1 MNKLSI
7 IILISILFLGC
18 SNKENNTIGIS
29 KIVSHPALDALE
41 KGIQD
46 ELTERKI
53 KVSFDLQNANGD
65 INTALS
71 IAKKFKEQKVKI
83 AVGIATPSA
92 QTLVKE
98 LKDTSTIVVFSAVTD
113 PVKAGLVTSLDKG
126 EKNVTGIS
134 DMTPVE
140 SQIKLITQI
149 KPIKKLGIVYSSH
162 EDNAVALAKITKE
175 VCSKLGIEL
184 IEATVTSSSEVK
196 QATLSIINR
205 VDAIYVSTDNTVV
218 SALSSLTEVA
228 LKSKVPVIS
237 ADPSSAKDTY
247 VLAALGFD
255 YYKMGRATG
264 RLIIEILEGKKP
276 ENIPTRF
283 LTDRKDLEFYLN
295 LDIARKLNITIPE
308 DLINS
313 ADVVVK

>member
-7 IILISILFLGC
+7 IILISFLLLGC
-18 SNKENNTIGIS
+18 SNKESNTIGIS

-46 ELTERKI
+46 EFNEKKI
-53 KVSFDLQNANGD
+53 KVNFDLQNANGD

-71 IAKKFKEQKVKI
+71 IAKKFKEQKLKI

-92 QTLVKE
+92 QALVKE
-98 LKDTSTIVVFSAVTD
+98 MKDSQTVIVFSAVTD
-113 PVKAGLVTSLDKG
+113 PVKAGLVSSLEKG
-126 EKNVTGIS
+126 EKNITGIS

-140 SQIKLITQI
+140 AQIKLITQI

-175 VCSKLGIEL
+175 VCSKLGIQL

-228 LKSKVPVIS
+228 LKNKVPVIS

-276 ENIPTRF
+276 EDIPTRF

-295 LDIARKLNITIPE
+295 LDVARRLNLTIPE
-308 DLINS
+308 ELINT

>member
-1 MNKLSI
+1 MKKL
-7 IILISILFLGC
+7 LFLFLVLMFSC
-18 SNKENNTIGIS
+18 SNQNHNLIGIS
-29 KIVSHPALDALE
+29 KIVSHPALDSLE

-46 ELTERKI
+46 ELNERKI
-53 KVSFDLQNANGD
+53 KVTFDLQNANGD

-98 LKDTSTIVVFSAVTD
+98 LKDTSTTIVFSAVTD
-113 PVKAGLVTSLDKG
+113 PVKAGLVSSLEKG

-140 SQIKLITQI
+140 TQIKLITQI
-149 KPIKKLGIVYSSH
+149 KPVKKLGLIYSSH
-162 EDNAVALAKITKE
+162 EDNAVTLAKITKDI
-175 VCSKLGIEL
+175 CKKLNIEL

-196 QATLSIINR
+196 QATLSIVNK
-205 VDAIYVSTDNTVV
+205 VDAIYVTTDNTVV
-218 SALSSLTEVA
+218 SALPSLTEVTM
-228 LKSKVPVIS
+228 KYKVPVIS
-237 ADPSSAKDTY
+237 ADPSSAKDTQ

-255 YYKMGRATG
+255 YYKMGKATG
-264 RLIIEILEGKKP
+264 KLIIEILEGKKA

-283 LTDRKDLEFYLN
+283 LTDRKDLEFYINLDVAKKLN
-295 LDIARKLNITIPE
+295 LNIPE
-308 DLINS
+308 ELLDS
-313 ADVVVK
+313 ADIIVK